1 MDPNAAVLRYI
12 KADHLSTAAGELEG
26 APVMSPAAETLG
38 TFAGALVDPGH
49 RNVCYLVVENRHWLT
64 TRSYLLPL
72 GTTRFDR
79 ERHALLV
86 DAESIDLQEVRM
98 DQFATFSD
106 EDLIAAMFAPRAA

>member
-1 MDPNAAVLRYI
+1 MVPTADALRYI

-26 APVMSPAAETLG
+26 APVMSPADQTLG
-38 TFAGALVDPGH
+38 TFAGALVDPTH
-49 RNVCYLVVENRHWLT
+49 RNVCFLVVENRQWLMT
-64 TRSYLLPL
+64 HSYLLPL

-79 ERHALLV
+79 ARHALLV
-86 DAESIDLQEVRM
+86 DAESTDLQEVRM